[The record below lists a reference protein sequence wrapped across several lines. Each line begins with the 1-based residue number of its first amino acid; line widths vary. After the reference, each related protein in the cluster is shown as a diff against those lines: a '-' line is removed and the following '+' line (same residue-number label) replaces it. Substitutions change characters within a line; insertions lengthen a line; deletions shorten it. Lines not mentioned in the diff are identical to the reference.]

1 MRRFLDLVADV
12 TARHP
17 LIVLLIVLGVT
28 VYMGYEAVNLRVAND
43 PQEFMPHHPQ
53 ILAYGEV
60 ERRFGTASFS
70 HTLFV
75 RFAPREGASISMPR
89 AILEMEAAL
98 QALRG
103 IPGLVEVEG
112 IPDFVKAIHSGLHG
126 GDPRYFSLPEG
137 GCELGYSFADV
148 IRMAFQRM
156 SLLKGFVSQAGTAIA
171 LAKVEKGYDIVEVS
185 QKAGEALRRVQQ
197 DVLEIG
203 LLSYGSSIDIFNKV
217 TKRDIRL
224 FAPFT
229 AIIGALIL
237 IWLFRI
243 RERQALLLILALLV
257 AVVVLS
263 LATYLS
269 PALEAVLVL
278 VSGLFLL
285 GVIAAM
291 IGSRFQ
297 VPSSKAPLLGRSLLL
312 LFLLGL
318 LLWRQ
323 DGLILGVIA
332 LAGTIWSFRRL
343 SDLYLPLLVVV
354 LAAVWTFGLLGVF
367 GIPLNFLMVAVLP
380 LLLGVGIDDAIHML
394 HRYEDERRAGKE
406 GPRAVRISI
415 TRTGRALLLTT
426 VTTIVGFSSLILS
439 GSPPIQRFGLLA
451 SFAMATSFII
461 TMALIPA
468 VKNLLREGVLTNPGR
483 RETRLGLGL
492 RRHVAAIGR
501 PKVAPLVL
509 LVTLLLGIGAFW
521 FGRGLELYA
530 FDLRR
535 MLPPNFPIVK
545 LYNEINEEFRIYD
558 EVDLL
563 LEGEIARLPVMRAM
577 VEAAPMALSRSP
589 YIRRITSIAQF
600 LDDVRRANPKLEEE
614 FMERFFQEGPDG
626 AYRFLLD
633 YVFSR
638 PDLRTQA
645 EGYVYRDEEGNY
657 TAAVIRADVLRYH
670 EYERAREVA
679 EDVTERVAPLVE
691 ELEGLGLRVQV
702 TGSPYLTEISLRT
715 LREGFFESMGLAF
728 LLCFGVIAL
737 VLRSALWGLVSLVP
751 MVLVMGLE
759 LGTIKL
765 LGIKIN
771 ASTAM
776 VAAIS
781 IGLGVD
787 YAIHLVQRFREE
799 GDLGWATSRTGE
811 ALFGSCSTTLAA
823 FFALILGEIL
833 WNRDFGLL
841 SGTAILYAFAITVLI
856 LPALLALIAH
866 LGKKRMRGEKG

>member
-1 MRRFLDLVADV
+1 MRRFLDLVADIS
-12 TARHP
+12 ARHP
-17 LIVLLIVLGVT
+17 LALLLIVLGVT
-28 VYMGYEAVNLRVAND
+28 IFMGYEAANLRVAND

-53 ILAYGEV
+53 VLAYDEV

-75 RFAPREGASISMPR
+75 RFSPREGASISAPQ

-103 IPGLVEVEG
+103 IPGVVEVEG

-126 GDPRYFSLPEG
+126 GDPRYFSLPAEG
-137 GCELGYSFADV
+137 CGLGYSFEDV

-156 SLLKGFVSQAGTAIA
+156 SLLKGFTSADGTAIA
-171 LAKVEKGYDIVEVS
+171 LAKVERGYNIVEAS
-185 QKAGEALRRVQQ
+185 IKAEEALDKLPQ
-197 DVLEIG
+197 DALDVG
-203 LLSYGSSIDIFNKV
+203 LLSYGRSIDVFNRI
-217 TKRDIRL
+217 TKRDIRI
-224 FAPFT
+224 FGPFT
-229 AIIGALIL
+229 AIIGSFVL
-237 IWLFRI
+237 IWIFRI
-243 RERQALLLILALLV
+243 RERRDLALILALL
-257 AVVVLS
+257 AAIIVLS
-263 LATYLS
+263 LAPYL
-269 PALEAVLVL
+269 PRGLEALLILICGLALIGAIIRMHGRISPGHYLVL
-278 VSGLFLL
+278 LV
-285 GVIAAM
+285 
-291 IGSRFQ
+291 
-297 VPSSKAPLLGRSLLL
+297 
-312 LFLLGL
+312 LLGL
-318 LLWRQ
+318 LLWRR
-323 DGLILGVIA
+323 DGLALGVIA
-332 LAGTIWSFRRL
+332 LAGTAYSFRRL

-354 LAAVWTFGLLGVF
+354 LAAVWTFGLLRLFGV
-367 GIPLNFLMVAVLP
+367 PLNFLMVAVLP

-394 HRYEDERRAGKE
+394 HRYEGERRE
-406 GPRAVRISI
+406 GREGGRAIRTSI

-501 PKVAPLVL
+501 PRVALLVL
-509 LVTLLLGIGAFW
+509 LVTFLLGLGAFW
-521 FGRGLELYA
+521 IGRNLELYA

-535 MLPPNFPIVK
+535 MLPPGFPIVK

-558 EVDLL
+558 EVDIL
-563 LEGEIARLPVMRAM
+563 LEGEIARLEVMRAM
-577 VEAAPMALSRSP
+577 VEAAPMALSSSP
-589 YIRRITSIAQF
+589 YIRRVTSIAQF

-638 PDLRTQA
+638 PDLRAQA
-645 EGYVYRDEEGNY
+645 EGYVYRDEAGDY

-702 TGSPYLTEISLRT
+702 TGSPYLAEISLRT

-737 VLRSALWGLVSLVP
+737 VLRSALWGLVSVVP

-799 GDLGWATSRTGE
+799 GDLGRATSRTGE

-841 SGTAILYAFAITVLI
+841 AGTAIFYAFVITVLV
-856 LPALLALIAH
+856 LPALLSLIKD
-866 LGKKRMRGEKG
+866 KKIRGEKG